1 MSNES
6 LSDVPNEPEDGDPRP
21 STVPPFT
28 FRPPRNIKIV
38 VEYDGA
44 GYAGW
49 EKQKTGLGVEEV
61 VRDAVQKITGEKTT
75 INGAGRTDAGVH
87 ASGQVASFT
96 ILKEIPVKD
105 LVRALNAVLPDDVAI
120 VSGEEVDLYFHAR
133 FSAISKIY
141 RYHIWN
147 APIRSPLHHRRSFH
161 IRADMDLDEMRRA
174 ADCLEGTHDFA
185 GFAKETED
193 QEDTVRT
200 VRRIAFER
208 HGGVFTI
215 DFEGDGFLYNMVRIL
230 AGTLIDVG
238 LRRKR
243 SQDILHVLATRD
255 RKLAGP
261 TLPARGLE
269 LVRVFYPR

>member
-1 MSNES
+1 MSAAK
-6 LSDVPNEPEDGDPRP
+6 EDAGA
-21 STVPPFT
+21 TLPPFA

-38 VEYDGA
+38 IEYDGA

-61 VRDAVQKITGEKTT
+61 LRDAVQKITGEKTT

-96 ILKEIPVKD
+96 IQKAIPVTD
-105 LVRALNAVLPDDVAI
+105 LVRALNAVLPDDVAV

-133 FSAISKIY
+133 FSATSKIY

-161 IRADMDLDEMRRA
+161 IRAEMAFDEMRRA
-174 ADCLEGTHDFA
+174 ADCLQGTHDFA

-200 VRRIAFER
+200 VERIAFDR
-208 HGGVFTI
+208 HGGIFAI

-238 LRRKR
+238 LRRKTTE
-243 SQDILHVLATRD
+243 DVMHVLATRN